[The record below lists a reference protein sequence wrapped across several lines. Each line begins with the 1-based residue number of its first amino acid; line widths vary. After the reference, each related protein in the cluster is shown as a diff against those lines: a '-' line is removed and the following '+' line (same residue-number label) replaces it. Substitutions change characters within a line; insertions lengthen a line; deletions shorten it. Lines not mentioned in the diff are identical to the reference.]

1 MAAPPSR
8 CGRVKADG
16 LLRKL
21 PLDRLSARELFDSV
35 SERLEIRW
43 IAGLGGDSRSMET
56 GGELGRRPSWVG
68 YLNVIYPNKVQI
80 VGREELNYLDTLD
93 SRQRWETV
101 EKIMAY
107 QPTAL
112 LVTKD
117 QTIPA
122 DLRQAAEESNT
133 PLWQSSKRGHE
144 LLTYLQY
151 QLARTLARQATLHGV
166 LMEVYSI
173 GVLITGE
180 SGTGKSELA
189 LELITRGHRL
199 VADDAPE
206 FTLIAPDVI
215 DGSCPELLRDLL
227 EVRGLGVLNVREMF
241 GQTAVKPSKYLRL
254 VVHLKPQRGDEATDG
269 MNRLTGDVGHR
280 DILDVKMPQI
290 EIPVAPG
297 RNIAVLVET
306 AVRSHMLKSKGI
318 DPAQTFMDRQ
328 AHQMRRLPPW

>member
-1 MAAPPSR
+1 M
-8 CGRVKADG
+8 
-16 LLRKL
+16 
-21 PLDRLSARELFDSV
+21 DRLSARELFDAV
-35 SERLEIRW
+35 NERLALRW
-43 IAGLGGDSRSMET
+43 IAGQRGEHRFLET
-56 GGELGRRPSWVG
+56 GGEQERRPSLVG

-80 VGREELNYLDTLD
+80 VGREELGYLDGLD

-117 QTIPA
+117 QNVPA
-122 DLRQAAEESNT
+122 DLRQAAEETNT

-151 QLARTLARQATLHGV
+151 QLARTLARQVTVHGV

-215 DGSCPELLRDLL
+215 DGNCPELLRDLL

-254 VVHLKPQRGDEATDG
+254 IVHLKPQKLDAPGDA
-269 MNRLTGDVGHR
+269 MVRLTGDVGYR
-280 DILDVKMPQI
+280 DILDVRVPQI
-290 EIPVAPG
+290 VIPVAPG
-297 RNIAVLVET
+297 RNIAVLAET
-306 AVRSHMLKSKGI
+306 AVRSHMLKSKGF